1 MPTDVLLVFMLT
13 TFIDGEPQPDVSYW
27 YSIDRCMYF
36 ARSLRRQNAWLSHK
50 YNQTDI
56 VIENL
61 ALGSQSKVVK
71 ITEFDESVK

>member
-1 MPTDVLLVFMLT
+1 MLTNVLLVFMLT

-50 YNQTDI
+50 YNQTEI
-56 VIENL
+56 GATCTPKMVNENNV
-61 ALGSQSKVVK
+61 KVWR
-71 ITEFDESVK
+71 